1 MNHESNSQT
10 KVESEL
16 KEKQT
21 VVQLPPG
28 LWGKKEK
35 V

>member
-1 MNHESNSQT
+1 MESYSQT

-21 VVQLPPG
+21 VVRLPPE
-28 LWGKKEK
+28 LWRKEET